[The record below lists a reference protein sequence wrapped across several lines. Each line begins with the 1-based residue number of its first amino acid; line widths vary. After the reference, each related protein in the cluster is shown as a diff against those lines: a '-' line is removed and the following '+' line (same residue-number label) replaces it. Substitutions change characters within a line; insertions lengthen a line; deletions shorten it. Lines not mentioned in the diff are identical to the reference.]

1 MRRVA
6 RALVVLPLVLA
17 ACGGGKKS
25 AATPSDPL
33 AAVKAAAAK
42 TTAAGSEH
50 LALVASVVT
59 GGQTVSLKGAG
70 DVDTKAHLGSMHAT
84 LSTGSINGALDEV
97 SKGTA
102 LYVKSD
108 LLAALIPA
116 GKTWIQLDV
125 AKLAK
130 SQGISSSLFS
140 LDPSESLAQLQSLK
154 NVTKV
159 GTEQVGGAATTHYTA
174 AIDVSKLPATAK
186 AGSGT
191 YDVWIGDDGYVH
203 RVRVT
208 IKSKSSNATVT
219 SDLSGY
225 GGKVSVTVPPASQVY
240 DSRGAPIP
248 GLGG

>member
-6 RALVVLPLVLA
+6 LALVVLPLVLA

-25 AATPSDPL
+25 AGTLSDPL
-33 AAVKAAAAK
+33 AAVK
-42 TTAAGSEH
+42 S
-50 LALVASVVT
+50 
-59 GGQTVSLKGAG
+59 
-70 DVDTKAHLGSMHAT
+70 
-84 LSTGSINGALDEV
+84 
-97 SKGTA
+97 
-102 LYVKSD
+102 
-108 LLAALIPA
+108 
-116 GKTWIQLDV
+116 
-125 AKLAK
+125 
-130 SQGISSSLFS
+130 
-140 LDPSESLAQLQSLK
+140 
-154 NVTKV
+154 
-159 GTEQVGGAATTHYTA
+159 TA

-186 AGSGT
+186 ADSGT

-225 GGKVSVTVPPASQVY
+225 GDKVSVTVPPASQVY

>member
-1 MRRVA
+1 MRRVVL
-6 RALVVLPLVLA
+6 ALVVVPLVFA
-17 ACGGGKKS
+17 ACGGKKS

-59 GGQTVSLKGAG
+59 GSQTVSLKGAG

-108 LLAALIPA
+108 LLAPLLPA

-154 NVTKV
+154 DVTKV
-159 GTEQVGGAATTHYTA
+159 GTEQLAGAATTHYTA
-174 AIDVSKLPATAK
+174 AIDVSKLPAAAK

-191 YDVWIGDDGYVH
+191 YDVWVGDDGYVH

-225 GGKVSVTVPPASQVY
+225 GDKVSVTVPPASQVY

>member
-6 RALVVLPLVLA
+6 LVFVVLPLALA
-17 ACGGGKKS
+17 ACGGKKS
-25 AATPSDPL
+25 AAPPSDPV
-33 AAVKAAAAK
+33 AAVKAAAVK
-42 TTAAGSEH
+42 TAAAGTEH

-59 GGQTVSLKGAG
+59 GGQTISVKGSG
-70 DVDTKAHLGSMHAT
+70 DVDTKTHLGSMHAT
-84 LSTGSINGALDEV
+84 LSLGSINGTLDEV

-102 LYVKSD
+102 LYVKSE
-108 LLAALIPA
+108 LLAAMLPP
-116 GKTWIQLDV
+116 GKTWVRLDL

-130 SQGISSSLFS
+130 SQGLSSTLFS

-159 GTEQVGGAATTHYTA
+159 GTEQVGGASTTHYKA

-208 IKSKSSNATVT
+208 IASKSSNATVT
-219 SDLSGY
+219 TDLSGY
-225 GGKVSVTVPPASQVY
+225 GTKVTATVPPASQVY
-240 DSRGAPIP
+240 DSGGSIP